1 VPIIDAEDHDDYLLH
16 YGIPRKSGRY
26 KWGSGGTELS
36 ESRDFQSQLQGLRK
50 EGMRDTDIAKSFG
63 MTTTEMRAAITTS
76 GLIIKQDKINTV
88 EKLSNAGMSNKAI
101 ERETGIPESSVRA
114 LLAPS
119 AKLRSDQIVATA
131 DMIKKRVD
139 EDGFIDVGKG
149 VEHQLGISKGK
160 LDTAIAM
167 LTNDGYYSNSVASP
181 QVTTGHDTRVRV
193 IAKPGEDWVSVMAN
207 RDKIRP
213 LLQETKDGGQNWT
226 PLAQEPIHFSPNRL
240 KVVYGKEGGG
250 NLDGVV
256 YVRPGAKDLDM
267 DSMSY
272 AQVRIQVGDGHFI
285 KGMAVKKEGLPDGV
299 DLQFHTNKEDTGN
312 KLDALK
318 AVKVGGDPI
327 ERFGAVF
334 RQLKHETGPNTGK
347 PRSALN
353 IVNDDD
359 NWDDWSKNIASQML
373 SKQKPDFVKRQL
385 DVTYA
390 NKKAQLD
397 EILSLTNPV
406 VKKELLLKYADDMDS
421 SAIHLKAA
429 SLPRQKTHVILPVNS
444 LKDNEVYA
452 PNYKDGEKLVLIRYP
467 HGGKFEIPEL
477 TVNNRNRAA
486 REIMPPGT
494 TKAAIGI
501 NSKVAAK
508 LSGAD
513 FDGDTV
519 VVIPNK
525 GRRVSTEPSLE
536 ALKGFEP
543 QVAYKGSAGKD
554 SKGEHIMLPGVKKMT
569 NTQTQM
575 GMISNLITDMTIAGA
590 THPELARAVR
600 HSMVVIDAEKHGLD
614 YKRSA
619 EENGISALKKKY
631 QADTKSGGAS
641 TIISR
646 ISGKTQPIPAT
657 KLRSAAEGGPIDPK
671 TGELVYVPHTKNVRT
686 VDPKTGEVSYRKEM
700 ATQGKPVKDA
710 DGNVVDWVQVPK
722 TMKVAKGSRQAG
734 LTDAMSLVSGT
745 QGTPVERSYAD
756 YSNKVRA
763 LANEARKTAVN
774 TPDPPTI
781 PSAKKVYKLEVESLK
796 TKLRTAVSNS
806 PRERQAQLAAQVIIK
821 MKKEAE
827 PDMSDEQLK
836 RVRTNALRHTREN
849 MGAKPD
855 RVDITPKEWEAIQN
869 GAVAPSVLREILTK
883 ADTTRVK
890 QLATPQ
896 IKALMQPHNVG
907 RAKSLLQAG
916 YTRAEVAEELGV
928 STSTLDRSLL

>member
-1 VPIIDAEDHDDYLLH
+1 VPIIDAEEHDDYLLH

-26 KWGSGGTELS
+26 PWGSGGTELS
-36 ESRDFQSQLQGLRK
+36 ESKDFQSQLASLRK

-88 EKLSNAGMSNKAI
+88 EKLQRAGMSNKAI

-139 EDGFIDVGKG
+139 EDGYIDVGKG

-167 LTNDGYYSNSVASP
+167 LTNDGYFSESVASP

-207 RDKIRP
+207 RDQIRP
-213 LLQETKDGGQNWT
+213 LLRESKDGGSSWT
-226 PLAQEPIHFSPNRL
+226 PLALEPIHVSPDRL
-240 KVVYGKEGGG
+240 AIKYKEQGGG
-250 NLDGVV
+250 DLDGVV

-267 DSMSY
+267 GSMSY
-272 AQVRIQVGDGHFI
+272 AQVRIQIGDGHFI
-285 KGMAVKKEGLPDGV
+285 KGMAVRKEGLPEGV
-299 DLQFHTNKEDTGN
+299 DLLFHTNKSDTGN

-318 AVKVGGDPI
+318 AVKKGGDPI

-334 RQLKHETGPNTGK
+334 RQLKHDSGPNAGK
-347 PRSALN
+347 VKSALN

-359 NWDDWSKNIASQML
+359 NWNDWSKNLASQML
-373 SKQKPDFVKRQL
+373 SKQKPDMVKRQL

-429 SLPRQKTHVILPVNS
+429 ALPRQKTHVILPVNT

-452 PNYKDGEKLVLIRYP
+452 PGYNNGEKLVLIRYP

-477 TVNNRNRAA
+477 VVNNNNRLGK
-486 REIMPPGT
+486 EIIGPNS
-494 TKAAIGI
+494 KAAIGI
-501 NSKVAAK
+501 NSKVAGK

-525 GRRVSTEPSLE
+525 GRRISTEPSLE
-536 ALKGFEP
+536 QLKKFDP
-543 QVAYKGSAGKD
+543 QVDYKGTRGKD
-554 SKGEHIMLPGVKKMT
+554 SNGEHIMLPGVKKMT
-569 NTQTQM
+569 NTQTEM
-575 GMISNLITDMTIAGA
+575 GKISNLITDMTIAGA
-590 THPELARAVR
+590 THPELARAVK

-614 YKRSA
+614 YARSYS
-619 EENGISALKKKY
+619 ENGIAALKKKY
-631 QADTKSGGAS
+631 QADVKGGGAS

-657 KLRSAAEGGPIDPK
+657 KLRPAAEGGPIDPK
-671 TGELVYVPHTKNVRT
+671 TGELVYVPHTKNVRS
-686 VDPKTGEVSYRKEM
+686 VDADGNVTYTKTL
-700 ATQGKPVKDA
+700 ATQGKPIKDPVTKQVI
-710 DGNVVDWVQVPK
+710 GWEQVPK

-734 LTDAMSLVSGT
+734 LKDAMDLVSGT
-745 QGTPVERSYAD
+745 HGTPVERSYAE

-763 LANEARKTAVN
+763 LANAARKTAVN
-774 TPDPPTI
+774 TPDPPTL
-781 PSAKKVYKLEVESLK
+781 PSAKKVYRPEVESLK
-796 TKLRTAVSNS
+796 TKLKTAVSNS

-821 MKKEAE
+821 MKKAAE

-836 RVRTNALRHTREN
+836 RVKTNALRHAREN

-855 RVDITPKEWEAIQN
+855 RIDITSKEWEAIQN
-869 GAVAPSVLREILTK
+869 GAVAPSVLREILGK
-883 ADTTRVK
+883 ANIDQVK
-890 QLATPQ
+890 KLATPQ
-896 IKALMQPHNVG
+896 IKTLMQPHNEA
-907 RAKSLLQAG
+907 RARALLNAG

-928 STSTLDRSLL
+928 STSTLDRSLT